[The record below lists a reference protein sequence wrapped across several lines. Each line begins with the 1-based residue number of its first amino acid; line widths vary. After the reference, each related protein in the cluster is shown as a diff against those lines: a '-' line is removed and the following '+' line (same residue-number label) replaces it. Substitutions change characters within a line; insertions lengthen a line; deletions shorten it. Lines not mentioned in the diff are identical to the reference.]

1 MMCVLYMCVK
11 VRVYQKQGKKKE
23 NGHLPVLLEK
33 DH

>member
-11 VRVYQKQGKKKE
+11 VRVYQKQGKKE